1 MSERKMIE
9 AAIAALRE
17 HRDALENLVAER
29 QDYWEQRTD
38 RWQDSDAGELH
49 GGKTQLLE
57 DAVTSLESALDVLE
71 EASQ

>member
-1 MSERKMIE
+1 MSERKTIE
-9 AAIAALRE
+9 AAIVALRE

-49 GGKTQLLE
+49 GSKTQLLE
-57 DAVTSLESALDVLE
+57 DVVTSLESALEVLE
-71 EASQ
+71 EANG